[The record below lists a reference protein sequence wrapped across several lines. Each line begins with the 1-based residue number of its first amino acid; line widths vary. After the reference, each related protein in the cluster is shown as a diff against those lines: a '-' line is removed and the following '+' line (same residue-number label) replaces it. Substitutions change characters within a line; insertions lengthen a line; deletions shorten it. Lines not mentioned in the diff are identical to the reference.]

1 MFDIELSNGTPI
13 YMQIREH
20 LKKEIS
26 SGILAGGTRLP
37 TDHEVCQRLGVSV
50 ATVKQAYSELIKEG
64 YLERY
69 PGRGTF
75 VAQDMVPANRPFSDS
90 KNIGIVFHNIFSVT
104 DPSIARTVE
113 GIAEAAQAYG
123 YEIHVFTTNGRKI
136 FDGSAIL
143 RENIFKRHLAGLIF
157 LSPMEESDIRELQ
170 RLNCPLAVV
179 DDVYLNM
186 KVPAV
191 LFNDEETTYFATR
204 ELIRKGHQKAALIVS
219 QRLPLDLRI
228 ERGRERMW
236 EGYRRAIKEAKLDFL
251 EMVTKYVRDND
262 KRIADIVA
270 DKHAVLQ
277 EATALVIAGDWLA
290 QEVYDYLC
298 REGRAIGKDVDL
310 YILTGVS
317 VNIPGAEAIYLPL
330 KLQGKRVFKMLM
342 DQINSTDFKCKEILP
357 VEFDVPVC

>member
-1 MFDIELSNGTPI
+1 LFDIELSNGTPI

-277 EATALVIAGDWLA
+277 EATALVIAGQCGGVL
-290 QEVYDYLC
+290 QEQHC
-298 REGRAIGKDVDL
+298 EGAVGGKVL
-310 YILTGVS
+310 LESEITMKGGM
-317 VNIPGAEAIYLPL
+317 PGSGHPPFLGYE
-330 KLQGKRVFKMLM
+330 
-342 DQINSTDFKCKEILP
+342 
-357 VEFDVPVC
+357 